1 MERDREGM
9 YRMRID
15 ISFWELRLY
24 PVARCVLIITLFW
37 SWRPLVLMQC
47 SWVGS
52 IWCCSQRAT
61 SWQIISSL
69 DSGRLNDYHDW
80 LIDSVMRTTYTLLG
94 LNVSL
99 SYNIAQIAMVL
110 LHWIDK
116 KYNNKQRKMYGK
128 NIRISPISLWGIK
141 SVSTTWVWV
150 LCLRLNI
157 NQKQQTLLFGIKT
170 YLSHPCTHKLCQLF
184 LCLLPTQSC

>member
-1 MERDREGM
+1 M
-9 YRMRID
+9 YRMQID

-69 DSGRLNDYHDW
+69 DSGRLNDYHDR
-80 LIDSVMRTTYTLLG
+80 LIDSVMRTTHTLLG
-94 LNVSL
+94 LNVFL
-99 SYNIAQIAMVL
+99 SYNIAQIVMVL

-116 KYNNKQRKMYGK
+116 NTTTNKGK
-128 NIRISPISLWGIK
+128 CT
-141 SVSTTWVWV
+141 V
-150 LCLRLNI
+150 
-157 NQKQQTLLFGIKT
+157 KT
-170 YLSHPCTHKLCQLF
+170 YAFYQSHCGGLSPLAPFECGCWTCVWGW
-184 LCLLPTQSC
+184 TSIINNERYYSE